1 MSIELV
7 EPEMYCIVYSTK
19 NEASGNPTYCSKR
32 QQLHMVQQ
40 EAVCIATMC
49 NRFMVDMCMCFFFAH
64 NFFTIIDL
72 VEAQDM
78 TLVVSDEGLV
88 HTMSLLRDL
97 DNCIVS

>member
-1 MSIELV
+1 MSIELA

-49 NRFMVDMCMCFFFAH
+49 NRFMVDMCMCFF
-64 NFFTIIDL
+64 L
-72 VEAQDM
+72 
-78 TLVVSDEGLV
+78 
-88 HTMSLLRDL
+88 HTTFLPSLILLKHRT
-97 DNCIVS
+97 